1 MGAERFDRYLL
12 SHELGGSELL
22 SKEETAMKTITS
34 ALVALLVI
42 AGAVGTAQAFDVKSF
57 YDQVD
62 RHHN

>member
-12 SHELGGSELL
+12 PHELGGDELP

-42 AGAVGTAQAFDVKSF
+42 AGGVGTAQAFDAKSF
-57 YDQVD
+57 YERLD
-62 RHHN
+62 RTNN